1 MKMKTLK
8 YTMNAFRG
16 DFLPSDFV
24 ALTGI
29 ELSEVLRPGSLSL
42 HMHDTHVHL
51 GLPALVLASI

>member
-1 MKMKTLK
+1 
-8 YTMNAFRG
+8 MNAFRG